1 MPFYPVNTVYTRHLA
16 EVFSVM
22 SDNGQIIVASINGDE
37 NIEISNN
44 QSFTGEG
51 MADFG
56 IVMNPITKRQY
67 GEGLFNFLW
76 FL

>member
-1 MPFYPVNTVYTRHLA
+1 MHLA

-22 SDNGQIIVASINGDE
+22 SDNGQSVVASSNGNE